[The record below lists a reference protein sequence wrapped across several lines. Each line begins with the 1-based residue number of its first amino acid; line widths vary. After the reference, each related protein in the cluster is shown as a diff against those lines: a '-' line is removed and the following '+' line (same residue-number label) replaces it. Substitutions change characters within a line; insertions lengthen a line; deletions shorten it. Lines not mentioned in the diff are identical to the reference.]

1 MCWDRVI
8 EAEAK
13 KSEQAQAQRPSKL
26 VERPEFPEIPEAPA
40 LAEAAR

>member
-13 KSEQAQAQRPSKL
+13 KSEQAKAQRPSKL
-26 VERPEFPEIPEAPA
+26 VERPEFPEIPETPA
-40 LAEAAR
+40 LAEATR